1 MAMLYERL
9 QARERAGR
17 PIRIGCHGAG
27 WMGSGFVAATERIPG
42 LAITVLAAADV
53 AAAQA
58 ALIAAGVPAAQIRIT
73 NDPGQAMDAIR
84 QGYRVVSEDMTLP
97 AQVEAVDVVTDV
109 TASPAAGA
117 DVAYAAIRHG
127 KDVVLVNIE
136 ADVTVG
142 HVLKKLADE
151 AGVLYSVSSGD
162 EPGCLME
169 LWDYVRVLGFEPIVI
184 GKGKNNPLD
193 PTANPTTVAAAA
205 AAVGKDPYQT
215 ASYVDGT
222 KTMFEMACA
231 ANATG
236 CVPLRRGMTGPQAN
250 PETIT
255 ALFRLQEDGG
265 TIPFPGVVEFVQ
277 GPAMAGGVFITCRM
291 PDARLAAD
299 LKYLKVGDGRYS
311 TFFRPY
317 HLWFIEA
324 PLSLAAAHLFRAVT
338 LAPLPRPVAEVMTV
352 AKRDL
357 QPGEYLDGFGG
368 YTFYGLIDRAEAAW
382 AERALP
388 AGLAPGAQVVCPVAA
403 GQIVTWADVRLDETS
418 TVVRLRRML
427 RADGV
432 HPA

>member
-1 MAMLYERL
+1 MLYERL
-9 QARERAGR
+9 QAREHAGR

-42 LAITVLAAADV
+42 LAIAVLADADV
-53 AAAQA
+53 AAARA
-58 ALIAAGVPAAQIRIT
+58 ALAAAGVPAEQIRVAAT
-73 NDPGQAMDAIR
+73 PGEAMDAMR
-84 QGYRVVSEDMTLP
+84 RGYRVISDDMTLP
-97 AQVEAVDVVTDV
+97 AQVEAVDIVTDV

-117 DVAYAAIRHG
+117 EVAYAAIRHG

-142 HVLKKLADE
+142 HVLKRLADE

-205 AAVGKDPYQT
+205 AAAGKDPYQT

-236 CVPLRRGMTGPQAN
+236 CVPLRRGMTGPVAT

-277 GPAMAGGVFITCRM
+277 GPTMAGGVFITCRM

-311 TFFRPY
+311 AFFRPY

-324 PLSLAAAHLFRAVT
+324 PLSLAAAHLFRTVT
-338 LAPLPRPVAEVMTV
+338 LAPLPQPVAEVMTV

-357 QPGEYLDGFGG
+357 QAGETLDGFGG
-368 YTFYGLIDRAEAAW
+368 YTFYGLIERAEVAW
-382 AERALP
+382 AENALP
-388 AGLAPGAQVVCPVAA
+388 AGLAPGARVVRPVPA
-403 GQIVTWADVRLDETS
+403 GRIVTWADVQLDESS
-418 TVVRLRRML
+418 TVVRLRRLL